1 MRTIGGF
8 WDRHFLAYE
17 MVTAIVVT
25 FGVAIYV
32 FVFAESTFAESSI
45 FANRA
50 TVYRV
55 AATVGAA
62 LLGFTGT
69 IVAVIYG
76 LIDAERLKHLR
87 RSAQNATLWRV
98 FFSAMRCLGLL
109 VVVSFAGLIT
119 DHEGEPIMPLV
130 IVFLYASLLALFRV
144 ARSVWLL
151 QRIIEIMALPS
162 LSDRP

>member
-1 MRTIGGF
+1 MRTIGSY
-8 WDRHFLAYE
+8 WDKHFLTYE
-17 MVTAIVVT
+17 MVTAIAVT
-25 FGVAIYV
+25 FGVAVYV
-32 FVFAESTFAESSI
+32 FAFAESALAESSI
-45 FANRA
+45 LANRV

-55 AATVGAA
+55 AATVGSA

-87 RSAQNATLWRV
+87 RSAQRATLWRV

-109 VVVSFAGLIT
+109 VLVSFAGLIA
-119 DHEGEPIMPLV
+119 DHKEEPIMPFA
-130 IVFLYASLLALFRV
+130 IAFLYASLLALFRM

-151 QRIIEIMALPS
+151 QRIIEIMALPP